1 MREALAARLRAVA
14 AAGGTVG
21 YGALARNF
29 GVRVAEVTAA
39 LEALMVEDV
48 AAGRPL
54 LAAVCEGRLSQGL
67 PAPGFFQAAAA
78 LGIGVDDPAAFTAQ
92 ERARLRAMYQADG

>member
-1 MREALAARLRAVA
+1 MREALAERLRAVA

-21 YGALARNF
+21 YGELARDL

-39 LEALMVEDV
+39 LEALMAEDA

-67 PAPGFFQAAAA
+67 PAPGFFMTALA
-78 LGIGVDDPAAFTAQ
+78 LGVSVDDPAAFTIQQRSALS
-92 ERARLRAMYQADG
+92 ELYQ

>member
-21 YGALARNF
+21 YGALAREF
-29 GVRVAEVTAA
+29 GCRVAEVTAA
-39 LEALMVEDV
+39 LEALMAEDA

-54 LAAVCEGRLSQGL
+54 LAAVCAGRLARGL
-67 PAPGFFQAAAA
+67 PAPGFFAAAAA
-78 LGIGVDDPAAFTAQ
+78 LGRAVDDPAAFAAE
-92 ERARLRAMYQADG
+92 ERARLKAMYQADG